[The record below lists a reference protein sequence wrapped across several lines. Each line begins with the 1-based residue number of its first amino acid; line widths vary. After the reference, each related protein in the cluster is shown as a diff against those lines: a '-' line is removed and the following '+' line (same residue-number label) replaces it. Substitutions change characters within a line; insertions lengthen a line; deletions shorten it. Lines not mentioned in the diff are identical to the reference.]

1 MQYAFFYCAGK
12 GVFPHFL
19 IQYGISFRKNKHM
32 QNRHYPLL
40 LVIVYTSSTGTHLI
54 HSEEEYFE
62 FVRNL
67 NTDVIA
73 FFEAAAFESVFREK

>member
-1 MQYAFFYCAGK
+1 
-12 GVFPHFL
+12 
-19 IQYGISFRKNKHM
+19 M

-40 LVIVYTSSTGTHLI
+40 LVIVYKASTGTRLI

-67 NTDVIA
+67 NADVIA
-73 FFEAAAFESVFREK
+73 FFEAGVFENGFRKK

>member
-12 GVFPHFL
+12 GVFPRFL
-19 IQYGISFRKNKHM
+19 IQSGINFRKNMCM
-32 QNRHYPLL
+32 QNRQYPLL
-40 LVIVYTSSTGTHLI
+40 LVIVYKASTGTRLI

-67 NTDVIA
+67 NSDVIA
-73 FFEAAAFESVFREK
+73 FYEANAFENEFSKK

>member
-1 MQYAFFYCAGK
+1 
-12 GVFPHFL
+12 
-19 IQYGISFRKNKHM
+19 M

-40 LVIVYTSSTGTHLI
+40 LVIVYKASTGTRLI

-73 FFEAAAFESVFREK
+73 FYEAAAFENLFKEK